1 MGLLNRI
8 ENELVRPV
16 LRWARPSRHV
26 SFAGIDISY
35 RSELDGG
42 GTDFGQQFIPFL
54 KSRGMPKQKR
64 AFEWCCGPGFI
75 GFSMLGHDLCETL
88 CLSDI
93 NPKAVS
99 SCQHTVHVNKL
110 SDRVSVYQ
118 SDNLK
123 SIPRSEMWNLI
134 VSNPPHFVDQYE
146 GDIRA
151 HDPDWRIH
159 ENFFETVGS
168 HLAEDGVI
176 VLQEN
181 NRGSTVATFR
191 PMIEQ
196 AGFEIFFTHGDHPT
210 LTKESSFYFIGI
222 GRGRARP
229 AWAERLVVL
238 AGYKNRKT

>member
-1 MGLLNRI
+1 M
-8 ENELVRPV
+8 
-16 LRWARPSRHV
+16 
-26 SFAGIDISY
+26 
-35 RSELDGG
+35 
-42 GTDFGQQFIPFL
+42 
-54 KSRGMPKQKR
+54 
-64 AFEWCCGPGFI
+64 
-75 GFSMLGHDLCETL
+75 
-88 CLSDI
+88 
-93 NPKAVS
+93 
-99 SCQHTVHVNKL
+99 
-110 SDRVSVYQ
+110 
-118 SDNLK
+118 
-123 SIPRSEMWNLI
+123 I

-159 ENFFETVGS
+159 KNFFETVGD